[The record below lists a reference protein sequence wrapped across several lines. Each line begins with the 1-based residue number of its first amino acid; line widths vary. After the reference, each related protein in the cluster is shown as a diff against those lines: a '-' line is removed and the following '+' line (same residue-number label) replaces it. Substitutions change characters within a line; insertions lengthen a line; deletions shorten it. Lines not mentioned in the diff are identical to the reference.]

1 MNNLILIG
9 IGLGLRQNL
18 YFATGENTNILGHK
32 STFCAVVKSIFFLF
46 ALLNSLVH
54 FLLQL
59 S

>member
-32 STFCAVVKSIFFLF
+32 STFCAVVKSIFFF
-46 ALLNSLVH
+46 VCTVKFFST
-54 FLLQL
+54 F
-59 S
+59 STST